1 MNKFNYILLFLLCF
15 ASLGCEERQE
25 YRDALSRAEAVMETN
40 PDSALVVLDSLS
52 AYSSDFNRHFNMQY
66 QLQLTNARMKS
77 GILFTTDSLTLSL
90 IDYFDSHG
98 TDDERALAY
107 YIYGCSLVDLGQAPE
122 ALQAYYTALESIDTT
137 QTNCNYN
144 LLKGIYGQMS
154 QIFHQQNLP
163 HDEIWALKHYIE
175 NVERTSDPSEIA
187 FAKSRM
193 TSPYYLLNRID
204 TVLQITQEAYETLK
218 SIGDNQNAA
227 IILGSTI
234 HFDLEK
240 GELNKVK
247 KSIEIYENES
257 GLFDKS
263 GNIANGFEGYY
274 CYKGLYELAINQL
287 DSAEVYFRKAIR
299 YDYTSDGY
307 KGLMSAYRKRNNV
320 DSVFKFSLLY
330 EAAQDTLHNQMRTTA
345 IHQMSALYNY
355 NRSQKE
361 AEQEREK
368 SRILKMSIVFVII
381 LFILLLIL
389 LQWLYL
395 RNQRKKKRELAKLNK
410 RLQRAA
416 TAHSEISAELQML
429 KDKDYDR
436 IIAEKESKECA
447 LKDEIEKLNTT
458 INNYQQTKTKEPVDN
473 LDAFLSSDIA
483 ILITKKADSKTEKPH
498 ITDRQWSLLQSQFCK
513 SLPAM
518 NKAFTEGKSLS
529 ESQKKSCILILL
541 GIPDT
546 TIRMMLDCSK
556 SVFSDAKLHSNVKL
570 FGQDNA
576 RSLRNN
582 LLDGLKS
589 T

>member
-25 YRDALSRAEAVMETN
+25 YRDALSRAEAMVETN
-40 PDSALVVLDSLS
+40 PDSALVVLDSLN

-90 IDYFDSHG
+90 IDYFNSHG

-175 NVERTSDPSEIA
+175 NVERTSDQSEIA

-240 GELNKVK
+240 GELNKAK

-307 KGLMSAYRKRNNV
+307 KGLMSVYRKRNNV

-395 RNQRKKKRELAKLNK
+395 RNQRKKKRELAKLNR

-458 INNYQQTKTKEPVDN
+458 IKNYQKTKTKEPVDN

-483 ILITKKADSKTEKPH
+483 ILITKKANSKTEKPH
-498 ITDRQWSLLQSQFCK
+498 ITDRQWNLLQSQFCK

-529 ESQKKSCILILL
+529 ELQKKSCILILL
-541 GIPDT
+541 GISDA

>member
-40 PDSALVVLDSLS
+40 PDSALVVLDSLN

-204 TVLQITQEAYETLK
+204 SVLQITQEAYETLK

-307 KGLMSAYRKRNNV
+307 KGLMSVYRKRNNV

-436 IIAEKESKECA
+436 IIAEKERKECA

-458 INNYQQTKTKEPVDN
+458 IKNYQQTKTKEPVDN

-529 ESQKKSCILILL
+529 ELQKKSCILILL
-541 GIPDT
+541 GISDA

-589 T
+589 N

>member
-1 MNKFNYILLFLLCF
+1 
-15 ASLGCEERQE
+15 
-25 YRDALSRAEAVMETN
+25 
-40 PDSALVVLDSLS
+40 
-52 AYSSDFNRHFNMQY
+52 
-66 QLQLTNARMKS
+66 
-77 GILFTTDSLTLSL
+77 
-90 IDYFDSHG
+90 
-98 TDDERALAY
+98 
-107 YIYGCSLVDLGQAPE
+107 
-122 ALQAYYTALESIDTT
+122 
-137 QTNCNYN
+137 
-144 LLKGIYGQMS
+144 
-154 QIFHQQNLP
+154 
-163 HDEIWALKHYIE
+163 
-175 NVERTSDPSEIA
+175 
-187 FAKSRM
+187 M

-307 KGLMSAYRKRNNV
+307 KGLMSVYRKRNNV

-436 IIAEKESKECA
+436 IIAEKERKECA

-483 ILITKKADSKTEKPH
+483 ILITKKANSKTEKPH

-529 ESQKKSCILILL
+529 ELQKKSCILILL

-556 SVFSDAKLHSNVKL
+556 SVS
-570 FGQDNA
+570 
-576 RSLRNN
+576 
-582 LLDGLKS
+582 
-589 T
+589 

>member
-307 KGLMSAYRKRNNV
+307 KGLMSVYRKRNNV

-381 LFILLLIL
+381 LFILLLIF

-395 RNQRKKKRELAKLNK
+395 RNQRKKKRELAKLNR

-458 INNYQQTKTKEPVDN
+458 IKNYQQTKTKEPVDN

-483 ILITKKADSKTEKPH
+483 LLITKKANSKTEKPH

-529 ESQKKSCILILL
+529 ELQKKSCILILL
-541 GIPDT
+541 GISDA

>member
-1 MNKFNYILLFLLCF
+1 MKKFNYILLFLLCF

-40 PDSALVVLDSLS
+40 PDSALVVLDSLN

-307 KGLMSAYRKRNNV
+307 KGLMSVYRKRNNV

-436 IIAEKESKECA
+436 IIAEKERKECA

-483 ILITKKADSKTEKPH
+483 ILITKKANSKTEKPH

-529 ESQKKSCILILL
+529 ELQKKSCILILL

-576 RSLRNN
+576 RSLRSN

-589 T
+589 N

>member
-1 MNKFNYILLFLLCF
+1 MKKFNYILLFLLCF

-25 YRDALSRAEAVMETN
+25 YRNALSRAEAMVETN
-40 PDSALVVLDSLS
+40 PDSALVVLDSLN

-204 TVLQITQEAYETLK
+204 TVLQITQEAYETLR

-307 KGLMSAYRKRNNV
+307 KGLMSVYRKRNNV

-436 IIAEKESKECA
+436 IIAEKERKECA

-483 ILITKKADSKTEKPH
+483 ILITKKANSKTEKPH

-518 NKAFTEGKSLS
+518 NKVFTEGKSLS
-529 ESQKKSCILILL
+529 ELQKKSCILILL
-541 GIPDT
+541 GISDA

>member
-40 PDSALVVLDSLS
+40 PDSALVVLDSLN

-204 TVLQITQEAYETLK
+204 SVLQITQEAYETLK

-257 GLFDKS
+257 GLFDKN

-307 KGLMSAYRKRNNV
+307 KGLMSVYRKRNNV

-458 INNYQQTKTKEPVDN
+458 IKNYQQTKTKEPVDN

-529 ESQKKSCILILL
+529 ELQKKSCILILL

-589 T
+589 N

>member
-1 MNKFNYILLFLLCF
+1 MNRFNYILLFLLCF
-15 ASLGCEERQE
+15 ASIGCEERQE
-25 YRDALSRAEAVMETN
+25 YRDALSRAEALMETN

-90 IDYFDSHG
+90 INYFDSHG

-154 QIFHQQNLP
+154 LIFDAQNLP
-163 HDEIWALKHYIE
+163 QDEIWALDHYIE
-175 NVERTSDPSEIA
+175 NVKRTSDSIDIYLAEY
-187 FAKSRM
+187 RM
-193 TSPYYLLNRID
+193 TAPYFLLNEID
-204 TVLQITQEAYETLK
+204 SILDITQDLFKSLK
-218 SIGDNQNAA
+218 RIGANKDAA
-227 IILGSTI
+227 IIMGATI
-234 HFDLEK
+234 PLYLER
-240 GELNKVK
+240 GDLNKARESVRV
-247 KSIEIYENES
+247 YEEES
-257 GLFDKS
+257 GLFESNGK
-263 GNIANGFEGYY
+263 IANGYEGYY
-274 CYKGLYELAINQL
+274 VFKGDYELAINHL
-287 DSAEVYFRKAIR
+287 DSAEMYYRKAIQ
-299 YDYTSDGY
+299 YDYLPGAY
-307 KGLMSAYRKRNNV
+307 KGLLGVYRKRNYA
-320 DSVFKFSLLY
+320 DSIYHFSLLL
-330 EAAQDTLHNQMRTTA
+330 EAAQNTLHNQMRTTA

-368 SRILKMSIVFVII
+368 SRILKMSIVLVII
-381 LFILLLIL
+381 LFVFLLIL

-395 RNQRKKKRELAKLNK
+395 RNQRKKKRELAKLNR

-529 ESQKKSCILILL
+529 ELQKKSCILILL
-541 GIPDT
+541 GIPDA

-570 FGQDNA
+570 FGQNNA

>member
-25 YRDALSRAEAVMETN
+25 YRDALSRAEAMVETN
-40 PDSALVVLDSLS
+40 PDSALVVLDSLN

-98 TDDERALAY
+98 SDNERALAY

-307 KGLMSAYRKRNNV
+307 KGLMSVYRKRNNV

-483 ILITKKADSKTEKPH
+483 ILITKKANSKTEKPH

-529 ESQKKSCILILL
+529 ELQKKSCILILL

-570 FGQDNA
+570 FGQNNA

>member
-1 MNKFNYILLFLLCF
+1 MNKFNYTLLFLLCF

-40 PDSALVVLDSLS
+40 PDSALVVLDSLN

-307 KGLMSAYRKRNNV
+307 KGLMSVYRKRNNV

-483 ILITKKADSKTEKPH
+483 ILITKKANSKTEKPH
-498 ITDRQWSLLQSQFCK
+498 ITNRQWSLLQSQFCK

-529 ESQKKSCILILL
+529 ELQKKSCILILL
-541 GIPDT
+541 GISDA

-570 FGQDNA
+570 FGQNNA

>member
-25 YRDALSRAEAVMETN
+25 YRNALSRAEAMVETN
-40 PDSALVVLDSLS
+40 PDSALVVLDSLN

-240 GELNKVK
+240 GQLNKAK

-274 CYKGLYELAINQL
+274 CYKGLYEFAINQL

-307 KGLMSAYRKRNNV
+307 KGLMSVYRKRNNV

-436 IIAEKESKECA
+436 IIAEKERKECA

-483 ILITKKADSKTEKPH
+483 ILITKKANSKTEKPH

-529 ESQKKSCILILL
+529 ELQKKSCILILL
-541 GIPDT
+541 GISDA

-576 RSLRNN
+576 RSLRSN

>member
-40 PDSALVVLDSLS
+40 PDSALVVLDSLN

-98 TDDERALAY
+98 TDNERALAY

-307 KGLMSAYRKRNNV
+307 KGLMSVYRKRNNV

-483 ILITKKADSKTEKPH
+483 ILITKKANSKTEKPH
-498 ITDRQWSLLQSQFCK
+498 ITNRQWSLLQSQFCK

-518 NKAFTEGKSLS
+518 NKVFTEGKSLS
-529 ESQKKSCILILL
+529 ELQKKSCILILL
-541 GIPDT
+541 GISDA

-570 FGQDNA
+570 FGQNNA

>member
-40 PDSALVVLDSLS
+40 PDSALVVLDSLN

-204 TVLQITQEAYETLK
+204 TVLQITQEAYEILK

-240 GELNKVK
+240 GQLNKVK

-287 DSAEVYFRKAIR
+287 DSAEIYFRKAIR

-307 KGLMSAYRKRNNV
+307 KGLMSVYRKRNNV

-436 IIAEKESKECA
+436 IIAEKERKECA

-483 ILITKKADSKTEKPH
+483 ILITKKANSKTEKPH

-529 ESQKKSCILILL
+529 ELQKKSCILILL
-541 GIPDT
+541 GISDA

>member
-1 MNKFNYILLFLLCF
+1 MKKFNYILLFLLCF

-204 TVLQITQEAYETLK
+204 SVLQITQEAYETLK

-227 IILGSTI
+227 SILGSTI

-307 KGLMSAYRKRNNV
+307 KGLMSVYRKRNNV

-436 IIAEKESKECA
+436 IIAEKERKECA

-483 ILITKKADSKTEKPH
+483 ILITKKANSKTEKPH

-529 ESQKKSCILILL
+529 ELQKKSCILILL
-541 GIPDT
+541 GISDA

-570 FGQDNA
+570 FGQNNA

>member
-40 PDSALVVLDSLS
+40 PDSALVVLDSLN

-98 TDDERALAY
+98 TDNERALAY

-299 YDYTSDGY
+299 YNYTSDGY
-307 KGLMSAYRKRNNV
+307 KGLMSVYRKRNNV

-436 IIAEKESKECA
+436 IIAEKERKECA

-483 ILITKKADSKTEKPH
+483 ILITKKANSKTEKPH

-529 ESQKKSCILILL
+529 ELQKKSCILILL
-541 GIPDT
+541 GISDA

-589 T
+589 N

>member
-40 PDSALVVLDSLS
+40 PDSALVVLDSLN

-204 TVLQITQEAYETLK
+204 SVLQITQEAYETLK

-307 KGLMSAYRKRNNV
+307 KGLMSVYRKRNNV

-458 INNYQQTKTKEPVDN
+458 IKNYQHTKTKEPVDN

-483 ILITKKADSKTEKPH
+483 ILITKKANSKTEKPH

-518 NKAFTEGKSLS
+518 NKAVTEGKSLS
-529 ESQKKSCILILL
+529 VLQKESCILILL
-541 GIPDT
+541 GISDA

-589 T
+589 N

>member
-25 YRDALSRAEAVMETN
+25 YRDALSRAEAVVETN

-307 KGLMSAYRKRNNV
+307 KGLMSVYRKRNNV

-381 LFILLLIL
+381 LFILLLIF

-395 RNQRKKKRELAKLNK
+395 RNQRKKKRELAKLNR

-458 INNYQQTKTKEPVDN
+458 IKNYQQTKTKEPVDN

-483 ILITKKADSKTEKPH
+483 LLITKKANSKTEKPH

-529 ESQKKSCILILL
+529 ELQKKSCILILL

>member
-40 PDSALVVLDSLS
+40 PDSALVVLDSLN

-137 QTNCNYN
+137 PTNCNYN

-299 YDYTSDGY
+299 YNYTSDGY
-307 KGLMSAYRKRNNV
+307 KGLMSVYRKRNNV

-458 INNYQQTKTKEPVDN
+458 IKNYQQTKTKEPVDN

-483 ILITKKADSKTEKPH
+483 LLITKKANSKTEKPH

-529 ESQKKSCILILL
+529 ELQKKSCILILL
-541 GIPDT
+541 GISDA

-576 RSLRNN
+576 RSLRSN

>member
-40 PDSALVVLDSLS
+40 PDSALVVLDSLN

-240 GELNKVK
+240 GQLNKAK

-307 KGLMSAYRKRNNV
+307 KGLMSVYRKRNNV

-529 ESQKKSCILILL
+529 ELQKKSCILILL

-570 FGQDNA
+570 FGQNNA

>member
-154 QIFHQQNLP
+154 LIFDAQNLP
-163 HDEIWALKHYIE
+163 QDEIWALNHYIE

-307 KGLMSAYRKRNNV
+307 KGLMSVYRKRNNV

-483 ILITKKADSKTEKPH
+483 ILITKKANSKTEKPH

-529 ESQKKSCILILL
+529 ELQKKSCILILL

-570 FGQDNA
+570 FGQNNA
-576 RSLRNN
+576 RSLRSN

>member
-1 MNKFNYILLFLLCF
+1 MKKFNYILLFLLCF

-40 PDSALVVLDSLS
+40 PDSALVVLDSLN

-307 KGLMSAYRKRNNV
+307 KGLMSVYRKRNNV

-529 ESQKKSCILILL
+529 ELQKKSCILILL

-570 FGQDNA
+570 FGQNNA

>member
-40 PDSALVVLDSLS
+40 PDSALVVLDSLN

-193 TSPYYLLNRID
+193 TSPYYLLNHID

-240 GELNKVK
+240 GQLNKVK

-287 DSAEVYFRKAIR
+287 DSAEIYFRKAIR

-307 KGLMSAYRKRNNV
+307 KGLMSVYRKRNNV

-436 IIAEKESKECA
+436 IIAEKERKECA

-458 INNYQQTKTKEPVDN
+458 INNYQQTKIKEPVDN

-483 ILITKKADSKTEKPH
+483 ILITKKANSKTEKPN
-498 ITDRQWSLLQSQFCK
+498 ITDRQWNLLQSQFCK

-529 ESQKKSCILILL
+529 ELQKKSCILILL
-541 GIPDT
+541 GISDA

>member
-25 YRDALSRAEAVMETN
+25 YRDALSRAEAMVETN
-40 PDSALVVLDSLS
+40 PDSALVVLDSLN

-175 NVERTSDPSEIA
+175 NVERTSDQSEIA

-240 GELNKVK
+240 GELNKAK

-307 KGLMSAYRKRNNV
+307 KGLMSVYRKRNNV

-395 RNQRKKKRELAKLNK
+395 RNQRKKKRELAKLNR

-458 INNYQQTKTKEPVDN
+458 IKNYQKTKTKEPVDN

-483 ILITKKADSKTEKPH
+483 ILITKKANSKTEKPH
-498 ITDRQWSLLQSQFCK
+498 ITDRQWNLLQSQFCK

-529 ESQKKSCILILL
+529 ELQKKSCILILL
-541 GIPDT
+541 GISDA

>member
-1 MNKFNYILLFLLCF
+1 MN

-90 IDYFDSHG
+90 IDYFNSHG

-307 KGLMSAYRKRNNV
+307 KGLMSVYRKRNNV

-381 LFILLLIL
+381 LFILLLIF

-395 RNQRKKKRELAKLNK
+395 RNQRKKKRELAKLNR

-458 INNYQQTKTKEPVDN
+458 IKNYQQTKTKEPVDN

-483 ILITKKADSKTEKPH
+483 ILITMKANSKTEKPN
-498 ITDRQWSLLQSQFCK
+498 ITDRQWNLLQSQFCK

-529 ESQKKSCILILL
+529 ELQKKSCILILL
-541 GIPDT
+541 GIPDA

>member
-25 YRDALSRAEAVMETN
+25 YRDALSRAEAMVETN
-40 PDSALVVLDSLS
+40 PDSALVVLDSLN

-90 IDYFDSHG
+90 IDYFNSHG

-175 NVERTSDPSEIA
+175 NVERTSDQSEIA

-240 GELNKVK
+240 GELNKAK

-307 KGLMSAYRKRNNV
+307 KGLMSVYRKRNNV

-458 INNYQQTKTKEPVDN
+458 IKNYQKTKTKEPVDN

-483 ILITKKADSKTEKPH
+483 ILITKKANSKTEKPH
-498 ITDRQWSLLQSQFCK
+498 ITDRQWNLLQSQFCK

-529 ESQKKSCILILL
+529 ELQKKSCILILL
-541 GIPDT
+541 GISDA

>member
-1 MNKFNYILLFLLCF
+1 MKKFNYILLFLLCF

-40 PDSALVVLDSLS
+40 PDSALVVLDSLN

-307 KGLMSAYRKRNNV
+307 KGLMSVYRKRNNV

-458 INNYQQTKTKEPVDN
+458 IKNYQQTKTKEPVDN

-483 ILITKKADSKTEKPH
+483 ILITKKANSKTERPH

-529 ESQKKSCILILL
+529 ELQKKSCILILL

-576 RSLRNN
+576 RSLRSN

-589 T
+589 N

>member
-154 QIFHQQNLP
+154 QLFHQQNLP

-257 GLFDKS
+257 GLFDKN

-307 KGLMSAYRKRNNV
+307 KGLMSVYRKRNNV

-483 ILITKKADSKTEKPH
+483 ILITKKANSKTEKPH

-529 ESQKKSCILILL
+529 ELQKKSCILILL

-570 FGQDNA
+570 FGQNNA

>member
-40 PDSALVVLDSLS
+40 PDSALVVLDSLN

-307 KGLMSAYRKRNNV
+307 KGLMSVYRKRNNV

-458 INNYQQTKTKEPVDN
+458 IKNYQQTKTKEPVDN

-529 ESQKKSCILILL
+529 ELQKKSCILILL

-589 T
+589 N

>member
-25 YRDALSRAEAVMETN
+25 YRNALSRAEAMVETN
-40 PDSALVVLDSLS
+40 PDSALVVLDSLN

-175 NVERTSDPSEIA
+175 NVERTSDQSEIA

-240 GELNKVK
+240 GQLNKVK

-307 KGLMSAYRKRNNV
+307 KGLMSVYRKRNNV

-330 EAAQDTLHNQMRTTA
+330 EGAQDTLHNQMRTTA

-395 RNQRKKKRELAKLNK
+395 RNHRKKKRELAKLNR

-483 ILITKKADSKTEKPH
+483 ILITKKANSKTEKPH

-529 ESQKKSCILILL
+529 ELQKKSCILILL
-541 GIPDT
+541 GISDA

>member
-40 PDSALVVLDSLS
+40 PDSALVVLDSLN

-90 IDYFDSHG
+90 IDYFNSHG

-307 KGLMSAYRKRNNV
+307 KGLMSVYRKRNNV

-381 LFILLLIL
+381 LFILLLIF

-395 RNQRKKKRELAKLNK
+395 RNQRKKKRELAKLNR

-458 INNYQQTKTKEPVDN
+458 IKNYQQTKTKEPVDN

-483 ILITKKADSKTEKPH
+483 ILITMKANSKTEKPN
-498 ITDRQWSLLQSQFCK
+498 ITDRQWNLLQSQFCK

-529 ESQKKSCILILL
+529 ELQKKSCILILL
-541 GIPDT
+541 GIPDA